1 MMVGDAGDYNINV
14 MYGPRLYLHDGLLMD
29 MMKT

>member
-1 MMVGDAGDYNINV
+1 MMVGDAGDCSGNV
-14 MYGPRLYLHDGLLMD
+14 MYGYELHLHDGLLVD